1 MTAVKVPRGS
11 TQKNVNEVVYAAIQ
25 NKLQTENRKDFS
37 LLDVPCGHGV
47 FADFIKSQ
55 YPQSKVV
62 GIDLFESPS
71 APKFEFHKTKAQ
83 YFLIENK
90 DQKYDVITCISGIMC
105 FDGAGDFF
113 STIYPALTNGGLFV
127 VTNDNVLTVRDR
139 IHFLIFGHLK
149 RFRLLYA
156 TNEGNWNVIM
166 PQGVGMLLERAGF
179 KNIQYKYTA
188 IYVEDFIFLPI
199 ALVIY
204 PLFALY
210 LLLFKGTK
218 TAAQR
223 LKMFP
228 FMSLIARHY
237 VVTAEK

>member
-1 MTAVKVPRGS
+1 MATVNVPRGS
-11 TQKNVNEVVYAAIQ
+11 TQKNVNEVVFNAIKKHVQ
-25 NKLQTENRKDFS
+25 NKSNFS

-47 FADFIKSQ
+47 FANFIKEQ

-62 GIDLFESPS
+62 GIDLFENPQN
-71 APKFEFHKTKAQ
+71 PKFDFHKTKAQ
-83 YFLIENK
+83 YFLLENK
-90 DQKYDVITCISGIMC
+90 NTKYDMVTCISGIMC

-113 STIYPALTNGGLFV
+113 QTIYPSLSEGGIFV

-149 RFRLLYA
+149 RFRLLYS
-156 TNEGNWNVIM
+156 TDEGNWNVIM

-188 IYVEDFIFLPI
+188 IYFEDFIFLPMAI
-199 ALVIY
+199 LIY
-204 PLFALY
+204 PFFAFY

-218 TAAQR
+218 TAGER

-237 VVTAEK
+237 VVTAVK

>member
-1 MTAVKVPRGS
+1 MATVNVPRGS
-11 TQKNVNEVVYAAIQ
+11 TQKNVNEVVYSAILEKTRQ
-25 NKLQTENRKDFS
+25 SEQKLA

-55 YPQSKVV
+55 HPDFKVV
-62 GIDLFESPS
+62 GIDLFEKPQN
-71 APKFEFHKTKAQ
+71 PTFEFHQTKAQ
-83 YFLIENK
+83 YFLLENK
-90 DQKYDVITCISGIMC
+90 HQKYDIVTCISGIMC

-113 STIYPALTNGGLFV
+113 NTIYPSLNHGGLFA

-179 KNIQYKYTA
+179 KNIKYKYTS
-188 IYVEDFIFLPI
+188 IYNEDFIFLPI

-218 TAAQR
+218 TASER

>member
-1 MTAVKVPRGS
+1 MATVNVPRGS
-11 TQKNVNEVVYAAIQ
+11 TQKNVNEVVFSAIQ
-25 NKLQTENRKDFS
+25 EKVRQNGNKLS

-47 FADFIKSQ
+47 FADFIQGQ
-55 YPQSKVV
+55 YPEFKVV
-62 GIDLFESPS
+62 GIDLFENPP
-71 APKFEFHKTKAQ
+71 APTFEFHKTKAQ
-83 YFLIENK
+83 YFLLENK
-90 DQKYDVITCISGIMC
+90 ERKYDVITCISGIMC

-113 STIYPALTNGGLFV
+113 NTIYPALNQGGIFA

-139 IHFLIFGHLK
+139 VHFLIFGHLK

-179 KNIQYKYTA
+179 KNIKYKYTA
-188 IYVEDFIFLPI
+188 IYNEDFIFLPI
-199 ALVIY
+199 AALIY

-218 TAAQR
+218 TTSER